1 MVKWPAQVV
10 NYTNKTQYLFR
21 ISKGVLDINDPAVN
35 DYFAPEDIRIPFKN
49 MVYIGDSDT
58 DVPCMKLV
66 NAKAGIQSVYTIR

>member
-1 MVKWPAQVV
+1 M
-10 NYTNKTQYLFR
+10 
-21 ISKGVLDINDPAVN
+21 N

-66 NAKAGIQSVYTIR
+66 NANGGYSIGVYLSLIHIFKDCECRNSHT